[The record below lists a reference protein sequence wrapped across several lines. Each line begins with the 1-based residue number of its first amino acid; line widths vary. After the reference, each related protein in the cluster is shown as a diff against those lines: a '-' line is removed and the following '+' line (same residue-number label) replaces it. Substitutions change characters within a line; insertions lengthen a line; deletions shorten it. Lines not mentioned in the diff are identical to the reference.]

1 MRRLLIRS
9 GKADAGPAAALAECA
24 RSLCPGLEIVDRVG
38 EADVVVDV
46 GPGIPAPRK
55 GNPPA
60 FAVLTRLIPRNPV
73 PVAALFVATEE
84 FRTLLVRRG
93 WPAPSVRATGLP
105 LPPAFVESPP
115 RTAAARPRVRL
126 FGAAARVLKRLAQA
140 CPHADVAAAGAS
152 PAPADFAAE
161 LGVAAPDLY
170 LAGLAQARRLPLV
183 LLPSTAPEVVFDLL
197 ERGCAVLARDADLV
211 DVKVRALLESPLRL
225 DMMARA
231 CGAAA
236 RPWAGRDI
244 LRTVLDE
251 HPSRG

>member
-46 GPGIPAPRK
+46 GPGVPPLRK

-60 FAVLTRLIPRNPV
+60 FAVLTRLIPPKPV
-73 PVAALFVATEE
+73 PLAGLFVPTEE
-84 FRTLLVRRG
+84 LRALLVRRG
-93 WPAPSVRATGLP
+93 WPAPRVRATGLP

-126 FGAAARVLKRLAQA
+126 FGAAARVAKRLAEA
-140 CPHADVAAAGAS
+140 CPDADVVAAGRRPSA
-152 PAPADFAAE
+152 ADFSAD

-170 LAGLAQARRLPLV
+170 LASLAMARRLPLV
-183 LLPSTAPEVVFDLL
+183 LLPSTAPEVVFELL
-197 ERGCAVLARDADLV
+197 ERGCAALARDAGLV
-211 DVKVRALLESPLRL
+211 DVKVRALLESPFRL

-244 LRTVLDE
+244 LRIVLDE